1 VNPPRHIEVLA
12 AMRLTISLLVFVFGC
27 QTLPY
32 QYRPKQ
38 SLPAEIERVAV
49 VGFYGALSAEESPG
63 LFHCPLCGAV
73 FMAEPVPDNV
83 ARDLSFDLYT
93 CLQASHRYALVSP
106 SQAREVF
113 SWGPSQSVTSA
124 LQATAKALSADAV
137 LFGYVY
143 RWRERAGT
151 AYAVSSA
158 ASIGFD
164 LHLVSSEDGAILWK
178 DSFTKTQLSLS
189 ENVLDIST
197 FIKSGSKWLTAR
209 ELARIGIEDMIK
221 EVCQPF

>member
-1 VNPPRHIEVLA
+1 VNPPRHIEVLV

-63 LFHCPLCGAV
+63 LFHCPLCGAL

-113 SWGPSQSVTSA
+113 SGGPSQ
-124 LQATAKALSADAV
+124 
-137 LFGYVY
+137 
-143 RWRERAGT
+143 
-151 AYAVSSA
+151 
-158 ASIGFD
+158 FD

-209 ELARIGIEDMIK
+209 ELARIGMEDMIK